1 VKRFRGRRRSG
12 EGRGGAARAARR
24 GASGLARIIT
34 TIAGIVAAAI
44 VIGILLVAFE
54 ANRDNSLVDLLLDVA
69 RFLAGPF
76 KNMFDLDD
84 RKLEVA
90 VNWGIAALVYV
101 FVARLIARL
110 LQRG

>member
-1 VKRFRGRRRSG
+1 MKRFRGRRRSG
-12 EGRGGAARAARR
+12 EGRGGAARR

-44 VIGILLVAFE
+44 VIGILLVVFE
-54 ANRDNSLVDLLLDVA
+54 ANRANSLVDLLLEVA

-76 KNMFDLDD
+76 KDMFDLDD

>member
-1 VKRFRGRRRSG
+1 
-12 EGRGGAARAARR
+12 
-24 GASGLARIIT
+24 
-34 TIAGIVAAAI
+34 
-44 VIGILLVAFE
+44 
-54 ANRDNSLVDLLLDVA
+54 
-69 RFLAGPF
+69 
-76 KNMFDLDD
+76 MFDLDD